1 MAYDFYVRSRQDLID
16 AIQKV
21 GIIPYFSTS
30 IPGFSLEE
38 HCSPAVLFSD
48 SGDDTWE
55 WKGPVI
61 QSTGCAY
68 GKLFEKKSTYV
79 RSDLFLD
86 LANYRR
92 DGYDFDARWED
103 GLASRR
109 EKAIMD
115 LLTDRDED
123 GDVIWT
129 EKQILTTDLKK
140 IAGFGKSRS
149 LAGKGAG
156 AGKNAQGMRENEGT
170 GAAFKNFQ
178 GVVTGLMMQT
188 YLVTVDFHRRENK
201 RGEEYG
207 MPVSVMLPPE
217 AVWGYELVTSA
228 YSEKEAIF
236 RSFFPAPISS
246 SSRRFSK
253 ALRSRFSR
261 RKLMESRPS
270 LRKKVILKSE
280 SSLALLS

>member
-1 MAYDFYVRSRQDLID
+1 MSVENGEWIMRGMDWDDPYRIRTWQELVNWINE
-16 AIQKV
+16 V
-21 GIIPYFSTS
+21 GFLPLFGNEIE
-30 IPGFSLEE
+30 GFSVEE
-38 HCSPAVLFSD
+38 HVSD
-48 SGDDTWE
+48 RFWWTGDREQDPWE
-55 WKGPVI
+55 WREIIATDRRV
-61 QSTGCAY
+61 AY
-68 GKLFEKKSTYV
+68 GKFFDKKAGFISPEWLPYFV
-79 RSDLFLD
+79 NF
-86 LANYRR
+86 RR

-228 YSEKEAIF
+228 YSE
-236 RSFFPAPISS
+236 APEV
-246 SSRRFSK
+246 SK
-253 ALRSRFSR
+253 QRLYDRVRELYPQADDAAVA
-261 RKLMESRPS
+261 KLIG
-270 LRKKVILKSE
+270 K
-280 SSLALLS
+280 